1 MGGSLGTKSR
11 RNVEKMLFIK
21 LWKIAALA
29 MKESFKRQP
38 KDLTRRRREK
48 DMGSR
53 VDHRGWLNNRVAEK

>member
-38 KDLTRRRREK
+38 KDLARRREK

-53 VDHRGWLNNRVAEK
+53 VVHRGWLNNRVAEK

>member
-1 MGGSLGTKSR
+1 MR
-11 RNVEKMLFIK
+11 
-21 LWKIAALA
+21 KIAALA